1 MKEKEKRGEREE
13 EGVKIGRPTIG
24 RRSSDLIFFF
34 FKSRKKKMKRREEEE
49 EELLKI
55 RREC

>member
-34 FKSRKKKMKRREEEE
+34 FLNMEKKDKEKRG
-49 EELLKI
+49 
-55 RREC
+55 RRRRTVEDQM